1 MKIILKENMKNLGA
15 QGDIVNVKD
24 GYANNFL
31 FPRGLAVMATSSNIK
46 ILEENNRQGALKREK
61 MKADAGTL
69 AEKLKGLT
77 INIGVK
83 AGANGKIFGSVT
95 PLQVSQVLKNQGYD
109 IDRRKIEVSDI
120 KTVGTY
126 EATLN
131 LHRDVSVNIGL
142 EVADRKSVV

>member
-31 FPRGLAVMATSSNIK
+31 FPRGLAVMATASNIK

-61 MKADAGTL
+61 MKADASTL

-95 PLQVSQVLKNQGYD
+95 PLQVSQVLKSQGYD
-109 IDRRKIEVSDI
+109 IDRRKIEVTDI

-142 EVADRKSVV
+142 EVAAE